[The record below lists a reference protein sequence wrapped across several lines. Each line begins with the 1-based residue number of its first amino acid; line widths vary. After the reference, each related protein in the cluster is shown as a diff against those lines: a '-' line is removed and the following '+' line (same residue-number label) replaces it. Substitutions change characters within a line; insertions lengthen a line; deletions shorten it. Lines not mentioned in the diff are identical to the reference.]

1 MHSSVLHNAK
11 YVKFADKNTVEV
23 ITMEETD
30 RAVRE
35 KSRLIRTYKGK
46 DPYGEAVDYLVEL
59 PGMTL
64 EDVQTISRGNSP
76 ALEYIRGDKI
86 PYHTIVDPHTLK
98 EMEGFYGKKSAQQII
113 EIVAKHVKAL
123 KKQYGPGV
131 PRKDWRQLI
140 RREAE
145 IDKLLV
151 KEDIAGAM
159 KAYRA
164 AARLF
169 KQPPELVRERLES
182 AYEVIVDDAQEL
194 SARLDKEG
202 KKADAAKIRKIVV
215 K

>member
-11 YVKFADKNTVEV
+11 YVKFAEENTVEV
-23 ITMEETD
+23 VTMEESD
-30 RAVRE
+30 RAIRE

-46 DPYGEAVDYLVEL
+46 DIHGEETDYLVEL

-64 EDVQTISRGNSP
+64 EDVQTISSANSP
-76 ALEYIRGDKI
+76 ALEYIQGDKI
-86 PYHTIVDPHTLK
+86 PYHAIVDPHTLK

-113 EIVAKHVKAL
+113 EIVGRHVKAL

-131 PRKDWRQLI
+131 PRKEWRRLI
-140 RREAE
+140 AREAE

-169 KQPPELVRERLES
+169 KQPPELIRERLES
-182 AYEVIVDDAQEL
+182 AHEVIVDDAQEL
-194 SARLDKEG
+194 AARLDKEG
-202 KKADAAKIRKIVV
+202 KKAAAANIRKLVA